1 MSLGRA
7 GDLILMEECGCG
19 APCVG
24 SRRFGV
30 GAGSSKQG
38 HKYMPIALAALLS
51 VRMHGFLWGRIM
63 PIVGAK
69 LCSTAYPRHPK
80 AVTGGANAAV

>member
-19 APCVG
+19 PVGMG
-24 SRRFGV
+24 SRRFGA
-30 GAGSSKQG
+30 GAGSSKHGQR
-38 HKYMPIALAALLS
+38 YMPMARAALFS
-51 VRMHGFLWGRIM
+51 VRMHGFLWGRII

-69 LCSTAYPRHPK
+69 LCSTAYPKHPN

>member
-1 MSLGRA
+1 M
-7 GDLILMEECGCG
+7 
-19 APCVG
+19 G

-30 GAGSSKQG
+30 GAGSSKHGQR
-38 HKYMPIALAALLS
+38 YMPMARAALLR
-51 VRMHGFLWGRIM
+51 VRMHGFLCGRII

-69 LCSTAYPRHPK
+69 LCSTAYPKHPK

>member
-1 MSLGRA
+1 M
-7 GDLILMEECGCG
+7 IVECGCG
-19 APCVG
+19 PVGMG

-38 HKYMPIALAALLS
+38 HKYMPMALAALLS
-51 VRMHGFLWGRIM
+51 VRMQGFLWGRII

-69 LCSTAYPRHPK
+69 LCSTAYPKHPK

>member
-1 MSLGRA
+1 MG
-7 GDLILMEECGCG
+7 M
-19 APCVG
+19 G

-38 HKYMPIALAALLS
+38 HKYMPMALAALLS
-51 VRMHGFLWGRIM
+51 VRMHGFLWGRII

-69 LCSTAYPRHPK
+69 LCSTAYPKQPS
-80 AVTGGANAAV
+80 AVTGGAKAAV